1 MPIVRPFRAIRPAKN
16 LVHLIVSRS
25 YISYDDDS
33 LSQKLASNPFSF
45 IHVINP
51 DHGADDAAP
60 SGSKALF
67 KRVREKYL
75 EFYRQHYFVQ
85 DEKPGFYIYR
95 QRYDGKDFTG
105 VICATSSKDYAEGR
119 IKKHELTLTKRE
131 KMFTEYLHTTG
142 INAEP
147 VLLSYPDDDFITD
160 LVEHRMSKKPIY
172 DFNTT
177 DRMRHSLWAIDK
189 TKEIAHIRDLF
200 AQMEAFYIAD
210 GHHRTASSA
219 RLTAEEN
226 GGSYG
231 KKAPH
236 DFFMS
241 YLVPSS
247 QMHIE
252 AFHRLIKLDAPMEEG
267 EILKRLAGEF
277 DVVEMAT
284 AENPSHKGEF
294 CMNIRGKWFRLLT
307 KKPDE
312 KLLDVQLCSE
322 AILEPI
328 FGITDL
334 RTDKRISFMHGAKG
348 TQPLSDAVS
357 SGKADIAI
365 ALYPV
370 KMDEIFEISDRGE
383 TMPPKSTWV
392 EPKLRSAMTIYSLT
406 KH

>member
-1 MPIVRPFRAIRPAKN
+1 MPIARPFRAIRPAKN

-25 YISYDDDS
+25 YISYDDDA
-33 LSQKLASNPFSF
+33 LSHKLASNPFSF

-51 DHGADDAAP
+51 DHGTDDAAP

-67 KRVREKYL
+67 KRVRNKYI

-105 VICATSSKDYAEGR
+105 IICATASKDYAEGR

-131 KMFTEYLHTTG
+131 KIFTEYLHTTG

-147 VLLSYPDDDFITD
+147 VLLSYPDDDYITE
-160 LVEHRMSKKPIY
+160 LIEHRMSKKPIY
-172 DFNTT
+172 DFNTSDT
-177 DRMRHSLWAIDK
+177 MRHSLWAIDK
-189 TKEIAHIRDLF
+189 PKEIEKVRDAF
-200 AQMEAFYIAD
+200 AQMDAFYIAD

-226 GGSYG
+226 GGG
-231 KKAPH
+231 FGEKEPH

-252 AFHRLIKLDAPMEEG
+252 AFHRLIKLEGPMEEE
-267 EILKRLAGEF
+267 EILKGLSKEFNVLEMVLAES
-277 DVVEMAT
+277 
-284 AENPSHKGEF
+284 PSHKGEF
-294 CMNIRGKWFRLLT
+294 CMNIRGKWFRLLAKT
-307 KKPDE
+307 PHE
-312 KLLDVQLCSE
+312 KLLDVQLCSD
-322 AILEPI
+322 AILEPV
-328 FGITDL
+328 FGIKDL
-334 RTDKRISFMHGAKG
+334 RTDKRISFMNGAKG
-348 TQPLSDAVS
+348 IEPLSDEVS
-357 SGKADIAI
+357 SGRADVAI

-370 KMDEIFEISDRGE
+370 QMDEIFEISDRGE

>member
-1 MPIVRPFRAIRPAKN
+1 MPIARPFRAIRPASN

-33 LSQKLASNPFSF
+33 LSHKLASNPFSF

-60 SGSKALF
+60 NGSKALF

-105 VICATSSKDYAEGR
+105 IICATASKDYAEGR
-119 IKKHELTLTKRE
+119 IKKHELTLSKRE
-131 KMFTEYLHTTG
+131 KMFTKYLHATG

-147 VLLSYPDDDFITD
+147 VLLSYPDDELITD
-160 LVEHRMSKKPIY
+160 LIEHRMSKKPIY

-189 TKEIAHIRDLF
+189 PKEIAKVQELF

-210 GHHRTASSA
+210 GHHRSASSA

-226 GGSYG
+226 GGGYG
-231 KKAPH
+231 VNAPH

-241 YLVPSS
+241 CLVPAS

-252 AFHRLIKLDAPMEEG
+252 AFHRLIKLDQPMEEE
-267 EILKRLAGEF
+267 EILKRLSDDF
-277 DVVEMAT
+277 NIVEMPM
-284 AENPSHKGEF
+284 AESPSHKGEF
-294 CMNIRGKWFRLLT
+294 CMNIRGNWFRLLA
-307 KKPDE
+307 KSPNE
-312 KLLDVQLCSE
+312 GLLDVQLCSD
-322 AILEPI
+322 AILKPV
-328 FGITDL
+328 FGIKDL
-334 RTDKRISFMHGAKG
+334 RTDKRISFMNGAKG
-348 TQPLSDAVS
+348 IEPVSDAVS
-357 SGKADIAI
+357 SGRADVAI

-370 KMDEIFEISDRGE
+370 QMNEIFEISDRGE